1 MKAHRPAAPSRWFL
15 HHSWT
20 KAPLVA
26 LDFETTGL
34 NMRRDAIISYG
45 AVPIVE
51 RRVDLGRAQYREVR
65 PQVPP
70 SSESIAVHHLRPV
83 DLREAPSMRVTRD
96 ELRLMLERSYIVTW
110 VAQVEAGFLA
120 TVFGGGS
127 LYWLRRTIDTYR
139 MARALVRL
147 EGGDPATVG
156 RLDATAER
164 YGVPVEDAHHAL
176 DDAVMTAELFLVLAA
191 KLAARLDDDRLKKL
205 RRAALRS

>member
-1 MKAHRPAAPSRWFL
+1 
-15 HHSWT
+15 
-20 KAPLVA
+20 
-26 LDFETTGL
+26 
-34 NMRRDAIISYG
+34 
-45 AVPIVE
+45 
-51 RRVDLGRAQYREVR
+51 
-65 PQVPP
+65 
-70 SSESIAVHHLRPV
+70 
-83 DLREAPSMRVTRD
+83 MRVTRD

-147 EGGDPATVG
+147 DGGDPATVG